1 MPRAAEV
8 ARLRVQRL
16 ASVNTPAALPLLGAA
31 PPWQVERWLNTPQP
45 LSLAALRGRVLLVH
59 AFQMLCPGCVL
70 HALPQT
76 QRVAAAL
83 AREDFAVIG
92 LHSVFEHHA
101 AMQPEALQV
110 FLHEY
115 GVDFPVAIDANAD
128 DDPLPATMRAYG
140 LRGTPS
146 TLLIDRSGRLRLHH
160 FGVLEDF
167 ALGVVIGQ
175 LLSEPAVG
183 SPAAEFSRPPAA

>member
-1 MPRAAEV
+1 MPRAAEG
-8 ARLRVQRL
+8 ARLRIQCVAAIN
-16 ASVNTPAALPLLGAA
+16 ASAALPLLGAA
-31 PPWQVERWLNTPQP
+31 PPWRIERWLNTPQP
-45 LSLAALRGRVLLVH
+45 LSLTALRGRVLLVH

-76 QRVAAAL
+76 QRVAATL

-110 FLHEY
+110 FLNEF
-115 GVDFPVAIDANAD
+115 GVGFPVAIDAHLD
-128 DDPLPATMRAYG
+128 DDPVPATMRAYE

-160 FGVLEDF
+160 FGVLEDV
-167 ALGVVIGQ
+167 ALGVAIGQ
-175 LLSEPAVG
+175 LLQETG
-183 SPAAEFSRPPAA
+183 G